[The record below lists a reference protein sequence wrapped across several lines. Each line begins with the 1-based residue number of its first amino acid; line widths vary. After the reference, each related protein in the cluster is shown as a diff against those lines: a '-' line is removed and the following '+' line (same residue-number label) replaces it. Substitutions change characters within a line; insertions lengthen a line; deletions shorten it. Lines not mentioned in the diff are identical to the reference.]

1 MKFRPRS
8 HEEVE
13 INIIN
18 LVDVLLVLLVFF
30 VMTTTFAKKSEL
42 NITLPEASK
51 EVTETKL
58 ETINIAID
66 AQSRIFVNNKELINT
81 QITTIKQAM
90 HELQRDMTE
99 DATVVIHADEA
110 TPHKS
115 VVKVMDAARQLGLT
129 RITFAT
135 RTGDEEEE

>member
-18 LVDVLLVLLVFF
+18 LVDVLLVLLIFF

-51 EVTETKL
+51 DLNETKL

-66 AQSRIFVNNKELINT
+66 AQSRIYVNNKELINT
-81 QITTIKQAM
+81 QMTTIKQAM

-99 DATVVIHADEA
+99 DAAVVISADEA
-110 TPHKS
+110 TPHKT
-115 VVKVMDAARQLGLT
+115 VIKVMDAARQLGLV

-135 RTGDEEEE
+135 RTSDNDEE

>member
-1 MKFRPRS
+1 MKFRHRR

-18 LVDVLLVLLVFF
+18 LIDVLLVLLIFF

-51 EVTETKL
+51 EVTEAKL

-81 QITTIKQAM
+81 QINTIKQAM
-90 HELQRDMTE
+90 HDLQRDMT
-99 DATVVIHADEA
+99 DNATVVISADEE
-110 TPHKS
+110 TPHKT
-115 VVKVMDAARQLGLT
+115 VVKVMDAARQLGLV
-129 RITFAT
+129 RITFAV
-135 RTGDEEEE
+135 RTTNDEE